1 MEFKIITGI
10 LVLAVGMSS
19 LWAEQGRGD
28 SPNDH
33 TSASHVTTSSR
44 ILPSQQK
51 PAWLNAMGNQ
61 LAMAK
66 RSVGPFGMAQD
77 PDAKPVKPKEQT
89 VQKGAFLEAMAA
101 IKINTVMPME
111 NKFTSSS
118 REFSAGDI
126 FPVIKNQ
133 RQFNVEVMEI
143 KTSGIVFKNID
154 TGEQVRK
161 NLNTLP
167 AGMKKS
173 AQLDAVPGV
182 FPANSRNA
190 MPLVLDED
198 KPLRVT
204 RQ

>member
-1 MEFKIITGI
+1 MDFKINKGI
-10 LVLAVGMSS
+10 LVLALGMSPLRVEGVEGS
-19 LWAEQGRGD
+19 HNE
-28 SPNDH
+28 PVH
-33 TSASHVTTSSR
+33 ASDVTTSSR
-44 ILPSQQK
+44 ILSSEQK
-51 PAWLNAMGNQ
+51 PGWLDAMSSK

-77 PDAKPVKPKEQT
+77 PDAKPVKPKEKT
-89 VQKGAFLEAMAA
+89 VQKGAFLEAVAA

-111 NKFTSSS
+111 KKFTSSS
-118 REFSAGDI
+118 REFSVGDI

-154 TGEQVRK
+154 SGEQVRK

-167 AGMKKS
+167 VGMKKS
-173 AQLDAVPGV
+173 AQLNAVPGV
-182 FPANSRNA
+182 FPANRRNA